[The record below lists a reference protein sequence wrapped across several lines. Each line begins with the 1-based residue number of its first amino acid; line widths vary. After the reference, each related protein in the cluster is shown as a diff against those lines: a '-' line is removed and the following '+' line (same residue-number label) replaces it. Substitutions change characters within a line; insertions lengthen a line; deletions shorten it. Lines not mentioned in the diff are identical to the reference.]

1 MNDKLTVLIIGS
13 GGREHALLRACQ
25 KSPLCSAV
33 HAAPGNGG
41 MQTEAP
47 CHPLDIE
54 DPVATVAL
62 ARSINA
68 DLVIIGPEAPLAAGV
83 ADALREAGISTYGPG
98 RAGAVLEASKAAC
111 KAFFDRHGIPTAK
124 WETFTDLDTALAHLD
139 SVDFPVVVKASGLA
153 AGKGVIICGDRPVAE
168 EAVRSMLLDNAF
180 GTSGHQI
187 VIEEF
192 LDGQEVSLMVM
203 VSGDNYV
210 CLPPSQD
217 HKRIGDGDTGPNTGG
232 MGAFAPALIAD
243 EAVMRIVRTTII
255 EPTLAGFRAEGIDYR
270 GTLFI
275 GLILDRRG
283 QPKVLEF
290 NVRFGDP
297 ECQVL
302 LPLCETDP
310 LALIRDCANG
320 TLQPDEVRIRQDA
333 ALIVVLAA
341 KGYPGPYTKG
351 DHIQLPACLPPSVE
365 IIHAGTR
372 LDGESLVS
380 AGGRVLGVVA
390 IAPSLAEAA
399 HDAYKVCDQIVWPNK
414 VFRRDIG
421 HHQLNSSN

>member
-203 VSGDNYV
+203 VSGDNHV

-275 GLILDRRG
+275 GIMLDRRG

-390 IAPSLAEAA
+390 IAPSLAEA
-399 HDAYKVCDQIVWPNK
+399 
-414 VFRRDIG
+414 
-421 HHQLNSSN
+421 